1 MAQPPKGGLVRG
13 YDKPTHGSEPP
24 STFQGGG
31 HISSTVCSSQFEFG
45 DFFQKDVVRFLL
57 LHDLHDLY
65 LC

>member
-13 YDKPTHGSEPP
+13 YDKPIHGSEPP
-24 STFQGGG
+24 STFQVVD
-31 HISSTVCSSQFEFG
+31 ISSTVCSSQFEFE